1 MDLATMA
8 KKVQAGE
15 YKGVEQLQT
24 DFKLMISNCKK
35 YNSQKSRDEDAADEA
50 ERYRDYAVQME
61 QFGNDLIEAVLG
73 DANSDTPA
81 AKKTR
86 RCVTD
91 HDSSSLHLL
100 ISVLVWSAAPRGAR
114 RAAARPA
121 SRVRAWP
128 ARESG
133 TA

>member
-35 YNSQKSRDEDAADEA
+35 YNSKKSVDEEAAEQA
-50 ERYRDYAVQME
+50 ERLRDYAQQME
-61 QFGNDLIEAVLG
+61 EFGNDLIKAVIG
-73 DANSDTPA
+73 DAGDTPA

-100 ISVLVWSAAPRGAR
+100 IFHAWFVCSSSGRTPSR
-114 RAAARPA
+114 RTP
-121 SRVRAWP
+121 SK
-128 ARESG
+128 
-133 TA
+133 

>member
-35 YNSQKSRDEDAADEA
+35 YNSKKSVDKDAAEQA
-50 ERYRDYAVQME
+50 ERLRDYAQQME
-61 QFGNDLIEAVLG
+61 EFGNDLIKAVLG
-73 DANSDTPA
+73 DANGDTPA

-86 RCVTD
+86 RCVT
-91 HDSSSLHLL
+91 HHESSSLHLL
-100 ISVLVWSAAPRGAR
+100 TFHGLSAAPRGAR

>member
-35 YNSQKSRDEDAADEA
+35 YNSQKSVDEDAAEQA
-50 ERYRDYAVQME
+50 ERLRDYAVQME
-61 QFGNDLIEAVLG
+61 QYGNDLIEAVLG
-73 DANSDTPA
+73 DANGDTPA

-100 ISVLVWSAAPRGAR
+100 IFHAWFVCSSSGRTPSR
-114 RAAARPA
+114 RTP
-121 SRVRAWP
+121 SK
-128 ARESG
+128 
-133 TA
+133 

>member
-35 YNSQKSRDEDAADEA
+35 YNSQKSRDKEAADEA
-50 ERYRDYAVQME
+50 ERYRDYAQQME

-73 DANSDTPA
+73 ETPA

-100 ISVLVWSAAPRGAR
+100 ISHAWFVCSSSGRTPSR
-114 RAAARPA
+114 RTP
-121 SRVRAWP
+121 SK
-128 ARESG
+128 
-133 TA
+133 

>member
-35 YNSQKSRDEDAADEA
+35 YNSQKSVDEDAADEA

-61 QFGNDLIEAVLG
+61 QYGNDLIEAVLG
-73 DANSDTPA
+73 DANGDTPA

-100 ISVLVWSAAPRGAR
+100 IFCACLVCSSSGRTPSR
-114 RAAARPA
+114 RTP
-121 SRVRAWP
+121 SK
-128 ARESG
+128 
-133 TA
+133 